1 MKTQLRT
8 AASVLAF
15 SLLAGVSGAALADWP
30 TESQFS
36 AYHLASIHNAASSQG
51 QAGRAGPANISGLQG
66 VADWPTESAYS
77 AYHLASLNNQAG
89 ASQAG
94 RAGPGTLDGSVAV
107 PANIEIWHSIYDSSA
122 GF

>member
-8 AASVLAF
+8 TASIITF

-36 AYHLASIHNAASSQG
+36 VYHLASVHSAASSQG
-51 QAGRAGPANISGLQG
+51 QAGRAGPASIPGLQV
-66 VADWPTESAYS
+66 VADWPVESAYS
-77 AYHLASLNNQAG
+77 VYHLASLNNQAG

-94 RAGPGTLDGSVAV
+94 RAGPGTLDGSVAA
-107 PANIEIWHSIYDSSA
+107 PANIELWNSIYDSNA
-122 GF
+122 RF